1 MANPSYITKRLNS
14 RPKTSGDQEK
24 SLAANILI
32 QSKHTTENTTSF
44 KSSEQRKV
52 KSKVFKFLKDYLF
65 PEHSSSNSSLT
76 APTDDEELI
85 STTPLNTCPCCCCK

>member
-32 QSKHTTENTTSF
+32 QSKHTTENTKSF

-52 KSKVFKFLKDYLF
+52 
-65 PEHSSSNSSLT
+65 
-76 APTDDEELI
+76 
-85 STTPLNTCPCCCCK
+85 